1 MKAVVLLSAGLHP
14 NAGTPMPV
22 RAELQAIALARGLGC
37 EITGLHAGAKNPA
50 IADCLG
56 HGLASITVLA
66 IGAEDD
72 PVAALAAEITAQKP
86 DLVLTARRGQ
96 GGSDTG
102 LLPYR
107 LARACGLAIAAD
119 AIALSKAGEG
129 RLSVVQSLPR
139 GGRRKL
145 DLKTPALITVHPS
158 APPPRPFVHR
168 ERLAGKIE
176 EKPGVREAVEATVF
190 EDRPYRP
197 RPKLIGDGGAAGS
210 AEERLRAA
218 TEVKSAG
225 GTLMIDP
232 DPAEA
237 AAAILDYLRAFR
249 P

>member
-1 MKAVVLLSAGLHP
+1 MRAVVLLSAGRHP

-22 RAELQAIALARGLGC
+22 RAELQGIALARAFGC
-37 EITGLHAGAKNPA
+37 EITGLHAGARNPA
-50 IADCLG
+50 VEDCLG
-56 HGLASITVLA
+56 HGLASIAVLT
-66 IGAEDD
+66 IGDEDD
-72 PVAALAAEITAQKP
+72 PLAALAAEIGARKP
-86 DLVLTARRGQ
+86 DLVFAARRGQ

-107 LARACGLAIAAD
+107 LARACGLTIAAD
-119 AIALSKAGEG
+119 AVAIAEAGEG

-139 GGRRKL
+139 GGRRRL
-145 DLKTPALITVHPS
+145 DLATPALITVHPS
-158 APPPRPFVHR
+158 APAPRPFIHR

-176 EKPGVREAVEATVF
+176 EKPGVREAVGIPVF

-197 RPKLIGDGGAAGS
+197 RPKLIGDGGAVGS